1 MVQVPSAVKETVMY
15 FGGLLKDKAH
25 IANKMMCIFFMVFQF
40 FYNVGVAWFTAQ
52 MVLVKE

>member
-40 FYNVGVAWFTAQ
+40 FYNVGVAWFPAQ